1 MPGEKGTDGKSSNFI
16 RQRSLDGEVSSYIM
30 LHPVSPWFIVTML
43 SVNGCGFQKPKP
55 LNLPPKP
62 LVTTP
67 HSRSFR
73 LGSERERCNILEG
86 DRGSIDFGSGEKKL
100 AFFLEQRGKVFVGLF
115 LGDQPTKFL
124 NRHGATNTHRQCWKW
139 VTIQSCFLDVR
150 VTMHWLR
157 KCLLMHT
164 RNGKGAYA
172 GVFLD

>member
-1 MPGEKGTDGKSSNFI
+1 MASLRISFV
-16 RQRSLDGEVSSYIM
+16 QRSLDGEVSSYIM

-100 AFFLEQRGKVFVGLF
+100 AFFWSKGGRFLLVFSWETSQPNFWTGTGL
-115 LGDQPTKFL
+115 LTPTANAENGWQFSRVFWMYGSL
-124 NRHGATNTHRQCWKW
+124 CTGYANAS
-139 VTIQSCFLDVR
+139 SCIPGMER
-150 VTMHWLR
+150 VPMR
-157 KCLLMHT
+157 E
-164 RNGKGAYA
+164 
-172 GVFLD
+172 FF